1 MRELLQTWLEG
12 ASVDAGLVAS
22 LKAQDRQAREVLQ
35 RTAEAWEI
43 TWREGTELP
52 ERARRRRAQ
61 YGDDLVRVTSGP
73 GAPDGG
79 PVWEGSRR
87 WNVFLT
93 AYHGYGPSL
102 TIPVDV
108 PLSDVLALCD
118 LILRM
123 QGWSLVGGVPEIVM
137 RVSDEGGRDAVVPAL
152 P

>member
-12 ASVDAGLVAS
+12 ASADAGLVAS
-22 LKAQDRQAREVLQ
+22 LQAQDRQAREVLR

-43 TWREGTELP
+43 TWQEGAERP

-61 YGDDLVRVTSGP
+61 YGDDLVRIAWVA
-73 GAPDGG
+73 GARDGG
-79 PVWEGSRR
+79 PI
-87 WNVFLT
+87 WNVFLA

-102 TIPVDV
+102 TLPVDV

-123 QGWSLVGGVPEIVM
+123 QGWSLVGGVPEIAM
-137 RVSDEGGRDAVVPAL
+137 CIADEGCRDAVLPAL